1 VYLFLGIFEFIFTFC
16 LATGD
21 PDSMGSPTKTQ
32 FFTPGITDVDT
43 LSIFLYQ
50 SLANR
55 HPIHRTVK
63 DDEIL
68 FYGDFGT
75 HDF

>member
-1 VYLFLGIFEFIFTFC
+1 VYLFLRVFKFILAFR

-21 PDSMGSPTKTQ
+21 PGGMGSPTKTQ
-32 FFTPGITDVDT
+32 FFTPGITDHDT

-68 FYGDFGT
+68 FYCDAG
-75 HDF
+75 

>member
-1 VYLFLGIFEFIFTFC
+1 VYLFLRVLEFIFTFP

-21 PDSMGSPTKTQ
+21 PDGMGPPTKTQ
-32 FFTPGITDVDT
+32 SFAPGITDHDT

-68 FYGDFGT
+68 FYGDTG
-75 HDF
+75 